1 MLQCPR
7 CNAAVPAHPGVCA
20 ACGENVHQCH
30 KCRAIN
36 YDERDPFLC
45 NSCGFSKYARFDI
58 VVEGRSCS
66 AVDPIENEDDRQK
79 VRIEIQIYSCTL
91 HTIYGHH
98 IVTVITL
105 VLMLVQSVIT
115 VSLLN

>member
-7 CNAAVPAHPGVCA
+7 CNTAVPAHPGVCS

-58 VVEGRSCS
+58 QVETSPCS
-66 AVDPIENEDDRQK
+66 AVDPIENEDDKKK
-79 VRIEIQIYSCTL
+79 VLPLSVGMSSC
-91 HTIYGHH
+91 GC
-98 IVTVITL
+98 VIL
-105 VLMLVQSVIT
+105 LFPSVD
-115 VSLLN
+115 SC